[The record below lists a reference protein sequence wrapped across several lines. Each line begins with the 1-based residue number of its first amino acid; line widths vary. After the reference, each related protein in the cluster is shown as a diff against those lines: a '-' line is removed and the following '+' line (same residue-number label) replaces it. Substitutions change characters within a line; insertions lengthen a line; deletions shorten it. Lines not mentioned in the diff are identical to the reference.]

1 MSMKRLKS
9 LVFLVFLMALGVGI
23 ERVSMIVYEWGTKVD
38 WQVVKRALFEEHNRE
53 ATPIAKETDVAM
65 DTVPVADPIQTTDRG
80 VPLDQPGTSCPQP
93 SNADIAEPQ
102 PVEQTSAN
110 QLNPPEPAYSASPA
124 EPPAATETSS
134 AKPIEPIPEIT
145 TFSNFAKTVEQLAA
159 TETSSA
165 KLIEPIPEAIP
176 EITTV
181 SDYPKT
187 AITEKLESDFRRVVC
202 RLEYASAAA
211 TAQSLSQVF
220 SQSGVAYPAGCP
232 NPNPVIVPETT
243 SNSLLISGPK
253 DEVQKVLKMVDSI
266 DQQATAT
273 MVKFEIRLMEVDS
286 SIAKKIEE
294 NPKGELDAAAVS
306 ESGYPL
312 LKTTLLKATLATL
325 DNQATELAIMQQV
338 PEIGASMSG
347 PNGRSNT
354 VTSAMLGTQINL
366 TPRVM
371 NDKAVMLSVK
381 FKDCRHGS
389 QEDAVV
395 VSEPKDA
402 PAIKM
407 PVTDTLSTETT
418 VHLESGKP
426 IVLNGVSRSPKS
438 GKECLLIITA
448 EVIRS
453 R

>member
-187 AITEKLESDFRRVVC
+187 AITEKLESEFSRTVYH
-202 RLEYASAAA
+202 LENAPASTISQA
-211 TAQSLSQVF
+211 LSQTF
-220 SQSGVAYPAGCP
+220 SQGAVVTPE
-232 NPNPVIVPETT
+232 NPIQIVPETT

-253 DEVQKVLKMVDSI
+253 ADVEKVLEMAKAI
-266 DQQATAT
+266 DRQSA
-273 MVKFEIRLMEVDS
+273 MVKLEVRLIEIDRTKVKKVEEADS
-286 SIAKKIEE
+286 DKAKTIED
-294 NPKGELDAAAVS
+294 NPKGDLYVAAAS
-306 ESGYPL
+306 EEGSP
-312 LKTTLLKATLATL
+312 LLKATLTTL
-325 DNQATELAIMQQV
+325 DNQKAQLAIMHQV
-338 PEIGASMSG
+338 PQIGGSMSG
-347 PNGRSNT
+347 PAGRTNT
-354 VTSAMLGTQINL
+354 VSMLSLGTQINL
-366 TPRVM
+366 TPRVI
-371 NDKAVMLSVK
+371 NDEAVVVALKIS
-381 FKDCRHGS
+381 DSRSGS
-389 QEDAVV
+389 QEEGVAVF
-395 VSEPKDA
+395 EPKDA
-402 PAIKM
+402 PPVKM
-407 PVTDTLSTETT
+407 PITEMLTADSTVRLT
-418 VHLESGKP
+418 SG
-426 IVLNGVSRSPKS
+426 
-438 GKECLLIITA
+438 
-448 EVIRS
+448 
-453 R
+453 

>member
-1 MSMKRLKS
+1 MIMKRLKS
-9 LVFLVFLMALGVGI
+9 LVFLVFLMGLGVGI
-23 ERVSMIVYEWGTKVD
+23 ERVSMKLYDWGSKVD
-38 WQVVKRALFEEHNRE
+38 WQIVKRALFDDSNRCAASTTKE
-53 ATPIAKETDVAM
+53 TVETKDAVSVETPIQKTESD
-65 DTVPVADPIQTTDRG
+65 
-80 VPLDQPGTSCPQP
+80 VPLDRPCPETV
-93 SNADIAEPQ
+93 NAVIAEPQ
-102 PVEQTSAN
+102 PVEQTVAK
-110 QLNPPEPAYSASPA
+110 QLDAPEPIYSWASTS
-124 EPPAATETSS
+124 EPPAAT
-134 AKPIEPIPEIT
+134 AKPIEPIPEKPPV
-145 TFSNFAKTVEQLAA
+145 A
-159 TETSSA
+159 
-165 KLIEPIPEAIP
+165 
-176 EITTV
+176 
-181 SDYPKT
+181 DYPKT